1 MTIQQLLMQ
10 IKGIENKL
18 STTAVPVVVDGE
30 EVDVNLDLRGNYA
43 ELNVKG
49 NMIVTGEWLKDI
61 TRSWH
66 DAGVEEGIE
75 EGLRQAREAS
85 IPADILEDGNGGL
98 HVWTDTLPIGFLKSD
113 KIRVL
118 VMIDFDDDLEEGDDD
133 LEEPEYYQHF
143 DPDC

>member
-18 STTAVPVVVDGE
+18 SSTAVPVVVDGE

-49 NMIVTGEWLKDI
+49 NMIATNEWLKGI

-75 EGLRQAREAS
+75 EGLRQARAAS

-98 HVWTDTLPIGFLKSD
+98 HVWTDTLPTGFLKSD

-118 VMIDFDDDLEEGDDD
+118 VMIDGDDD